1 MTPKTAL
8 IVDDSRTARKLVR
21 RALPDAWDVDIVE
34 ASGGREAITILKRLP
49 VDVMF
54 LDLTMPEVDGYTVL
68 KWLRDHELSPI
79 VIVVSGDLQPQAGA
93 RVMMLGAFEF
103 VGKPI
108 DSDKMHAVL
117 ELAGVL

>member
-1 MTPKTAL
+1 MPRTAL

-21 RALPDAWDVDIVE
+21 RALPKDWDADIVE
-34 ASGGREAITILKRLP
+34 ASGGREAITLLKRLP
-49 VDVMF
+49 IDVMF
-54 LDLTMPEVDGYTVL
+54 LDLTMPEVDGYSVL
-68 KWLRDHELSPI
+68 KWLRDNELSPI

-108 DSDKMHAVL
+108 DATKMHAVL